1 MRTRRKQEVVD
12 WTIDLPP
19 GWFMMPLEQ
28 LSTPEQSQW
37 IEEVIAQVQE
47 AAVEP
52 GSPTA
57 LRSELAQLR
66 TELLRQQNPWLN
78 AAVSIRPEKVMTVGC
93 LLLTSIIELEE
104 GEGPDSFAAGVEEAF
119 AHPARGT
126 RTHSSR
132 VWREHIDAGELVGS
146 FQRFEIVDYGE
157 GIGTVEDRTVFGVF
171 PENCIEFIRFEFRTW
186 DLAAHADFIDETSV
200 IARSARVALA
210 NVS

>member
-157 GIGTVEDRTVFGVF
+157 GIGTVEDRTVYGVF
-171 PENCIEFIRFEFRTW
+171 PETCIELIRFEFRTW
-186 DLAAHADFIDETSV
+186 DLAAFADFIDETSV

>member
-12 WTIDLPP
+12 WTIDLSP
-19 GWFMMPLEQ
+19 GWFMMPLDE
-28 LSTPEQSQW
+28 LSPAEQSEW
-37 IEEVIAQVQE
+37 IDEVIAE
-47 AAVEP
+47 LRETAVEP

-57 LRSELAQLR
+57 LRSELAELR
-66 TELLRQQNPWLN
+66 ADLRRQQNPWLN
-78 AAVSIRPEKVMTVGC
+78 AAVLIRPETVMTVGC

-104 GEGPDSFAAGVEEAF
+104 GEGPDAFEAGVEEAF

-132 VWREHIDAGELVGS
+132 VWRERVDAGELVGS

-171 PENCIEFIRFEFRTW
+171 PENCIELIRLEFRTW
-186 DLAAHADFIDETSV
+186 DLAAFADFIDETSV